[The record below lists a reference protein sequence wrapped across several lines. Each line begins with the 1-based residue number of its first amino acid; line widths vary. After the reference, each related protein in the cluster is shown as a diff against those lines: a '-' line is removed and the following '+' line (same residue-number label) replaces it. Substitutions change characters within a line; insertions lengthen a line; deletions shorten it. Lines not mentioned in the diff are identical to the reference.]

1 MHMMDHDQYTPET
14 GNPDINSTY
23 KSYEGKVFSISS
35 NYTDHVTSNQFKI
48 QKKQHLYFIDPHEE
62 MVKMASYYAAITV
75 GCMRILGKQY
85 KNTYIYI

>member
-1 MHMMDHDQYTPET
+1 MHMMDHDQYKLDT

-23 KSYEGKVFSISS
+23 KSYDGKVLSITPSF
-35 NYTDHVTSNQFKI
+35 NYTDHVISNQFKI
-48 QKKQHLYFIDPHEE
+48 QKKQHLYLIDPHEE

-85 KNTYIYI
+85 KHTYI